1 MKVISSKEAVRLLCD
16 NDVIATSGFAALGV
30 PETLLKGLEE
40 RYFEEK
46 HPRNLTLMFA
56 AGQGDGESKGLNHLA
71 HEGLLEKVIGG
82 HFNLAPKIGDM
93 IRNNKIFA
101 YNLPQGVMCNLF
113 RDIASKKTATV
124 SKIGLNTFVDPR
136 VEGGKMNSITKE
148 DIVQIIN
155 ILGEENLLF
164 KVPNINVA
172 FIRGTYADEKGNISM
187 NHEATLSEAT
197 CIAQAVK
204 NSGGIVIVQVEKVV
218 KEGIL
223 DPRNVKIPRIYV
235 DYVVEANCEE
245 EQAQVL
251 GNAYDPALSGDIKI
265 VADKLKSLKLDERKI
280 IGRRAAMELVKNSIV
295 NIGIGVPES
304 ISSVANEEGIG
315 ENFILTVE
323 PGPIGGIPQGGKKF
337 GAAVNPECIF
347 DQPTQFDFYDGGG
360 LDIAFLGL
368 AQVDKQG
375 NINVSKFGTRVAGC
389 GGFINIT
396 QNARKVVFCG
406 TLTAKGLAVNV
417 VNGIL
422 EIIKEG
428 KEKKFVNSVEQITF
442 SGQYSLRTN
451 QQVMYITERAVFE
464 LKEDGLHLVEI
475 APGIDIKKDVLDLID
490 FNPIIDENL
499 KLMDKRIFYD
509 QLMGIKE
516 L

>member
-1 MKVISSKEAVRLLCD
+1 
-16 NDVIATSGFAALGV
+16 
-30 PETLLKGLEE
+30 
-40 RYFEEK
+40 
-46 HPRNLTLMFA
+46 
-56 AGQGDGESKGLNHLA
+56 
-71 HEGLLEKVIGG
+71 
-82 HFNLAPKIGDM
+82 
-93 IRNNKIFA
+93 
-101 YNLPQGVMCNLF
+101 
-113 RDIASKKTATV
+113 
-124 SKIGLNTFVDPR
+124 
-136 VEGGKMNSITKE
+136 
-148 DIVQIIN
+148 
-155 ILGEENLLF
+155 
-164 KVPNINVA
+164 
-172 FIRGTYADEKGNISM
+172 
-187 NHEATLSEAT
+187 
-197 CIAQAVK
+197 
-204 NSGGIVIVQVEKVV
+204 EKVV
-218 KEGIL
+218 KEGTL

-251 GNAYDPALSGDIKI
+251 GNAYDPALSGEVKI

-295 NIGIGVPES
+295 NIGIGVPEA

-368 AQVDKQG
+368 AQVDKHG

-406 TLTAKGLAVNV
+406 TLTAKGLVVNV

-451 QQVMYITERAVFE
+451 QPVMYITERAVFE
-464 LKEDGLHLVEI
+464 LKEDGLHLIEI
-475 APGIDIKKDVLDLID
+475 APGIDIKKDVLDLMD

-509 QLMGIKE
+509 ELMGIKE
-516 L
+516 

>member
-509 QLMGIKE
+509 ELMGIKE